1 MVFAKKWEITVED
14 GFKLRE
20 GIGDMYPGFA
30 KDAKAEGFK
39 EIY

>member
-20 GIGDMYPGFA
+20 GIGDTPVNLDHTAAG
-30 KDAKAEGFK
+30 
-39 EIY
+39 